1 MATRAASTHCQT
13 RACPGKDDDGPEAER
28 YCGSVTFGRDVVGVD
43 TVHTVD
49 TVAVYRMRSSSRVP
63 HPGEMHLT

>member
-1 MATRAASTHCQT
+1 MVQK
-13 RACPGKDDDGPEAER
+13 PNDI
-28 YCGSVTFGRDVVGVD
+28 CGSVTFGRDVVGVD